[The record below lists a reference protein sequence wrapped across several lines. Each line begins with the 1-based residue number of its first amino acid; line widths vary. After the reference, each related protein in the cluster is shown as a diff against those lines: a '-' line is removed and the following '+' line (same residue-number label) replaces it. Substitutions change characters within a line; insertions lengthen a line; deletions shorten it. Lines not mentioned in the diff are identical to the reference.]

1 MNKLLLCGLGV
12 LALFISGCGKE
23 QEQKGQMALP
33 VTTMTLKKADLPLT
47 LEFNGQTVSDLDVVV
62 RAKVSGTIEE
72 QFFAPGQ
79 AVSLGDRLYKIDEA
93 KYKAVFESAQG
104 SYQAAL
110 SQSQKAQAD
119 YARAKS
125 LRAKNAIAQKDYDA
139 AIATLNQAEA
149 NVKTAQANM
158 KNAQIDLEYSQVTA
172 PFDGVV
178 GDTRKDVGSLASVG
192 DELVRLSKFDPIFVK
207 FGVSDITRL
216 DIDNN
221 LANGAWK
228 RLQPSVSIIINGQE
242 QSGSLVFI
250 DNVINQNTA
259 TVDAKAIF
267 DNKNGLIRPGIYTKV
282 KVYGFYAKDSFAVPQ
297 SAISQDIKG
306 SYVYL
311 YNNGVV
317 DKKYI
322 KIASEDGNNY
332 IVSSGL
338 NDGDVLILDNFK
350 KIRQGAKVQ
359 IVEQKALNDQN
370 DSKNAK

>member
-1 MNKLLLCGLGV
+1 M
-12 LALFISGCGKE
+12 
-23 QEQKGQMALP
+23 
-33 VTTMTLKKADLPLT
+33 
-47 LEFNGQTVSDLDVVV
+47 
-62 RAKVSGTIEE
+62 
-72 QFFAPGQ
+72 
-79 AVSLGDRLYKIDEA
+79 
-93 KYKAVFESAQG
+93 
-104 SYQAAL
+104 
-110 SQSQKAQAD
+110 
-119 YARAKS
+119 
-125 LRAKNAIAQKDYDA
+125 
-139 AIATLNQAEA
+139 
-149 NVKTAQANM
+149 
-158 KNAQIDLEYSQVTA
+158 
-172 PFDGVV
+172 
-178 GDTRKDVGSLASVG
+178 
-192 DELVRLSKFDPIFVK
+192 
-207 FGVSDITRL
+207 
-216 DIDNN
+216 
-221 LANGAWK
+221 
-228 RLQPSVSIIINGQE
+228 
-242 QSGSLVFI
+242 VFI